1 MNKSF
6 DLVCCDNFIFKAKEE
21 ARKAAAA
28 NNAELQVKINF
39 HQFHFKTSEI
49 CS

>member
-1 MNKSF
+1 MNNTF
-6 DLVCCDNFIFKAKEE
+6 DLVRYDNFIFQAKEE

-39 HQFHFKTSEI
+39 HQFHFQTSAI
-49 CS
+49 C